1 MNLRP
6 PALSSNWNIKGS
18 WWRGPKFYSQFSYFL
33 WWIFSL
39 SLLLAN
45 GMSLGFLCCSPPT
58 RLLMVLFLVVREII
72 HHSSVQKWEGFTRKP
87 YRVAN
92 TSSLDTHEVPTYYP
106 HWAKKD
112 LLFSNGFT
120 WQKLDWWKVARNSFF
135 IILFQCLLMWHILLP
150 RLCTYFAMFY
160 LARLKLNDLFFPIF
174 KNKPATLWQT
184 LWAPHRKERTCFING
199 AKLRQGWNR
208 GDLLSILDEKKPVE
222 WDDIFIWEDQGKKG
236 PTKII
241 KYNSITKQLK
251 DLTRKVLIEILLSK
265 IIKI

>member
-6 PALSSNWNIKGS
+6 PALSSNWIIKGS

-135 IILFQCLLMWHILLP
+135 IISFQCLLMWHILSHP
-150 RLCTYFAMFY
+150 
-160 LARLKLNDLFFPIF
+160 
-174 KNKPATLWQT
+174 
-184 LWAPHRKERTCFING
+184 
-199 AKLRQGWNR
+199 
-208 GDLLSILDEKKPVE
+208 S
-222 WDDIFIWEDQGKKG
+222 
-236 PTKII
+236 
-241 KYNSITKQLK
+241 
-251 DLTRKVLIEILLSK
+251 SK
-265 IIKI
+265 IVYLFCDVLFSEAKVKWPVLSHL